1 MRIYFYHVDLS
12 KKIGQRII
20 ELRKSKGLSQEQLAA
35 LAEVHEDYI
44 GKIERGERTPSIK
57 KIFTLT
63 VALEITLEEFFKP
76 FNQ

>member
-1 MRIYFYHVDLS
+1 MDLS